1 MRRLAGGAAFDW
13 CPRHR
18 KVNLIFFS
26 GLRRCGGRVCCLR
39 EAPGGIPGGSRI
51 SGGGMA
57 DRVIERRLLA
67 SQVLDSPL
75 RYVAAAIAVSS
86 GFAYVLE
93 AEDQFH
99 RAIWFGVLFAAV
111 TGGWFIIGSFLT
123 LVDTRATWQLLVA
136 LSGGSLAL
144 WGVGQFVEASEA
156 VDDVGHVSEPLTQVR
171 LAAAV
176 LLIALGLLTLRAR
189 RLRNSGRTAVVA
201 GIVVFV
207 LGILGTVIAAT
218 VQSFSVEG
226 DCGPEQVQAGRSEC
240 ADS

>member
-1 MRRLAGGAAFDW
+1 MTHGVVGRR
-13 CPRHR
+13 
-18 KVNLIFFS
+18 S
-26 GLRRCGGRVCCLR
+26 
-39 EAPGGIPGGSRI
+39 S
-51 SGGGMA
+51 
-57 DRVIERRLLA
+57 A

-75 RYVAAAIAVSS
+75 RHVAAAIAVSS

-99 RAIWFGVLFAAV
+99 RAVWFGVLFAAI

-136 LSGGSLAL
+136 LSVGSLAL

-156 VDDVGHVSEPLTQVR
+156 VDDVGDVSEPLTQVR
-171 LAAAV
+171 LAAAL
-176 LLIALGLLTLRAR
+176 LLIALGLFALRAR
-189 RLRNSGRTAVVA
+189 HHHRLLKSGRTAAVA

-207 LGILGTVIAAT
+207 LGIFGTVIAAT
-218 VQSFSVEG
+218 VQSFSAEG

-240 ADS
+240 AES

>member
-1 MRRLAGGAAFDW
+1 MLRPAEPKVGITGVGFAAS
-13 CPRHR
+13 
-18 KVNLIFFS
+18 V
-26 GLRRCGGRVCCLR
+26 CGGGDCDLQWFRLR
-39 EAPGGIPGGSRI
+39 IGGRGS
-51 SGGGMA
+51 
-57 DRVIERRLLA
+57 
-67 SQVLDSPL
+67 
-75 RYVAAAIAVSS
+75 VSS
-86 GFAYVLE
+86 G
-93 AEDQFH
+93 H
-99 RAIWFGVLFAAV
+99 WFGVLFAAI

-189 RLRNSGRTAVVA
+189 RLRNSGRAAVVA

>member
-1 MRRLAGGAAFDW
+1 MTHGVVGRR
-13 CPRHR
+13 
-18 KVNLIFFS
+18 S
-26 GLRRCGGRVCCLR
+26 
-39 EAPGGIPGGSRI
+39 S
-51 SGGGMA
+51 
-57 DRVIERRLLA
+57 A

-75 RYVAAAIAVSS
+75 RHVAAAIAVSS

-99 RAIWFGVLFAAV
+99 RAVWFGVLFAAI

-136 LSGGSLAL
+136 LSVGSLAL

-156 VDDVGHVSEPLTQVR
+156 VDDVGDVSEPLTQVR
-171 LAAAV
+171 LAAAL
-176 LLIALGLLTLRAR
+176 LLIALGIFALRAR
-189 RLRNSGRTAVVA
+189 HHRRLLKSGRTAAVA

-207 LGILGTVIAAT
+207 LGIFGTVIAAT
-218 VQSFSVEG
+218 VQSFSAEG

>member
-1 MRRLAGGAAFDW
+1 MT
-13 CPRHR
+13 
-18 KVNLIFFS
+18 
-26 GLRRCGGRVCCLR
+26 
-39 EAPGGIPGGSRI
+39 
-51 SGGGMA
+51 

-67 SQVLDSPL
+67 SQVLGSPL
-75 RYVAAAIAVSS
+75 RYVAAAIAISS

-99 RAIWFGVLFAAV
+99 RAIWFGVLFAAI

-189 RLRNSGRTAVVA
+189 RLRNSGRAAVVA
-201 GIVVFV
+201 GGLFIGRKEEQSDDCFEHAGV
-207 LGILGTVIAAT
+207 LL
-218 VQSFSVEG
+218 QRSSVTTAFFAEHSP
-226 DCGPEQVQAGRSEC
+226 CL
-240 ADS
+240 

>member
-1 MRRLAGGAAFDW
+1 MTHGVG
-13 CPRHR
+13 
-18 KVNLIFFS
+18 
-26 GLRRCGGRVCCLR
+26 
-39 EAPGGIPGGSRI
+39 
-51 SGGGMA
+51 
-57 DRVIERRLLA
+57 ERRSSA

-75 RYVAAAIAVSS
+75 RHVAAAIAVSS

-99 RAIWFGVLFAAV
+99 RAVWFGVLFAAI

-123 LVDTRATWQLLVA
+123 LVDTRATWQLLVG
-136 LSGGSLAL
+136 LSVGSLAL

-156 VDDVGHVSEPLTQVR
+156 VDDVGDVSEPLTQVR
-171 LAAAV
+171 LAAAL
-176 LLIALGLLTLRAR
+176 LLIALGLFALRAR
-189 RLRNSGRTAVVA
+189 HHHHRLLNSGRAAAVA

-207 LGILGTVIAAT
+207 LGIFGTVIAAT
-218 VQSFSVEG
+218 GQSFSAEG

>member
-1 MRRLAGGAAFDW
+1 MT
-13 CPRHR
+13 
-18 KVNLIFFS
+18 
-26 GLRRCGGRVCCLR
+26 
-39 EAPGGIPGGSRI
+39 E
-51 SGGGMA
+51 
-57 DRVIERRLLA
+57 RVIERRSPA

-156 VDDVGHVSEPLTQVR
+156 VDDVGDVSEPLTQVR

-189 RLRNSGRTAVVA
+189 RHRLRNSGRAAAVA

>member
-1 MRRLAGGAAFDW
+1 MTHGVVGRR
-13 CPRHR
+13 
-18 KVNLIFFS
+18 S
-26 GLRRCGGRVCCLR
+26 
-39 EAPGGIPGGSRI
+39 S
-51 SGGGMA
+51 
-57 DRVIERRLLA
+57 A

-75 RYVAAAIAVSS
+75 RHVAAAIAVSS

-99 RAIWFGVLFAAV
+99 RAIWFGVLFAAI

-136 LSGGSLAL
+136 LSVGSLAL

-156 VDDVGHVSEPLTQVR
+156 VDDVGDVSEPLTQVR
-171 LAAAV
+171 LAAAL
-176 LLIALGLLTLRAR
+176 LLIALGLFALRAR
-189 RLRNSGRTAVVA
+189 SPAQFRPTAAVA

-207 LGILGTVIAAT
+207 LGIFGTVIAAT
-218 VQSFSVEG
+218 VQSFSAEG

>member
-1 MRRLAGGAAFDW
+1 MTHGVVGRR
-13 CPRHR
+13 
-18 KVNLIFFS
+18 S
-26 GLRRCGGRVCCLR
+26 
-39 EAPGGIPGGSRI
+39 S
-51 SGGGMA
+51 
-57 DRVIERRLLA
+57 A

-75 RYVAAAIAVSS
+75 RHVAAAIAVSS

-99 RAIWFGVLFAAV
+99 RAVWFGVLFAAI

-123 LVDTRATWQLLVA
+123 LVDTRAAWQLLVA
-136 LSGGSLAL
+136 LSVGSLAL

-156 VDDVGHVSEPLTQVR
+156 VDDVGDVSEPLTQVR
-171 LAAAV
+171 LAAAL
-176 LLIALGLLTLRAR
+176 LLIALGVFALRAR
-189 RLRNSGRTAVVA
+189 HHHRLLKSGRAAAVA

-207 LGILGTVIAAT
+207 LGIFGTVIAAT
-218 VQSFSVEG
+218 VQSFSAEG

>member
-1 MRRLAGGAAFDW
+1 MLPARRARWDT
-13 CPRHR
+13 
-18 KVNLIFFS
+18 
-26 GLRRCGGRVCCLR
+26 GL
-39 EAPGGIPGGSRI
+39 ETRI
-51 SGGGMA
+51 LGDGMT

-99 RAIWFGVLFAAV
+99 RAIWFGVLFAAI

-189 RLRNSGRTAVVA
+189 RLRNSGRAAVVA

>member
-1 MRRLAGGAAFDW
+1 MT
-13 CPRHR
+13 
-18 KVNLIFFS
+18 
-26 GLRRCGGRVCCLR
+26 
-39 EAPGGIPGGSRI
+39 E
-51 SGGGMA
+51 
-57 DRVIERRLLA
+57 RVIERRSPA

-99 RAIWFGVLFAAV
+99 RAVWFGVLFAAI

-123 LVDTRATWQLLVA
+123 LVDTRATWQLLVG
-136 LSGGSLAL
+136 LSVGSLAL

-156 VDDVGHVSEPLTQVR
+156 VDDVGDVSEPLTQVR
-171 LAAAV
+171 LAAAL
-176 LLIALGLLTLRAR
+176 LLIALGLFALRAR
-189 RLRNSGRTAVVA
+189 HHHHRLLNSGRAAAVA

-207 LGILGTVIAAT
+207 LGIFGTVIAAT
-218 VQSFSVEG
+218 VQSFSAEG

>member
-1 MRRLAGGAAFDW
+1 MTHGVVGRR
-13 CPRHR
+13 
-18 KVNLIFFS
+18 S
-26 GLRRCGGRVCCLR
+26 
-39 EAPGGIPGGSRI
+39 S
-51 SGGGMA
+51 
-57 DRVIERRLLA
+57 A

-75 RYVAAAIAVSS
+75 RHVAAAIAVSS

-99 RAIWFGVLFAAV
+99 RAVWFGVLFAAI

-123 LVDTRATWQLLVA
+123 LVDTRAAWQLLVA
-136 LSGGSLAL
+136 LSVGSLAL

-156 VDDVGHVSEPLTQVR
+156 VDDVGDVSEPLTQVR
-171 LAAAV
+171 LAAAL
-176 LLIALGLLTLRAR
+176 LLIALGSLALRRRHRLLNSARA
-189 RLRNSGRTAVVA
+189 AAVA

-207 LGILGTVIAAT
+207 LGIFGTVIAAT
-218 VQSFSVEG
+218 VQSFSAEG

>member
-1 MRRLAGGAAFDW
+1 MTHGVVKRR
-13 CPRHR
+13 
-18 KVNLIFFS
+18 S
-26 GLRRCGGRVCCLR
+26 
-39 EAPGGIPGGSRI
+39 S
-51 SGGGMA
+51 
-57 DRVIERRLLA
+57 A

-75 RYVAAAIAVSS
+75 RHVTAAIAVSS

-99 RAIWFGVLFAAV
+99 RAVWFGVLFAAI

-136 LSGGSLAL
+136 LSVGSLTL

-156 VDDVGHVSEPLTQVR
+156 VDDVGDVGEPLTQVR
-171 LAAAV
+171 LTAAL
-176 LLIALGLLTLRAR
+176 LLIALGLLALRVR
-189 RLRNSGRTAVVA
+189 RHSLLKSGRAAAVA

-207 LGILGTVIAAT
+207 LGIFGTVIAAT
-218 VQSFSVEG
+218 VQSFSAEG